1 MSDPQ
6 AAHVIGNA
14 ISRLVD
20 RLEQKRSELKAVE
33 ARSGKGYQLRKAIR
47 LRDEIAS
54 LEKRIE
60 QAERLQ
66 ESYL

>member
-6 AAHVIGNA
+6 AAHVIGHA
-14 ISRLVD
+14 VGKLVD
-20 RLEQKRSELKAVE
+20 RLTQKRSELKAVD
-33 ARSGKGYQLRKAIR
+33 ARSGRGYQLRKANK
-47 LRDEIAS
+47 LQEEIAS